1 MSRMKWTRE
10 ALQAVQD
17 QQEDWLLQ
25 QPGVRG
31 VGITTE
37 GNVPLSLQ
45 VLTNQME
52 DSVRQSIRERLDD
65 VPLVFTESGPIEAL
79 DVKGQPLE

>member
-1 MSRMKWTRE
+1 MKWTRE

-25 QPGVRG
+25 QPGVCG

-37 GNVPLSLQ
+37 GSAPLSLQ

-52 DSVRQSIRERLDD
+52 DSVRRSIRDRLDD

-79 DVKGQPLE
+79 DV